1 MRENPLWALVM
12 LFAPLSFLAFGGGSA
27 ILAAIEHQTVDGHH
41 WITQREFIDLFAL
54 SRAAPGP
61 GSMLATLI
69 GWKVAGWAG
78 ALVAT
83 VAIYG
88 PASVVC
94 YGAARIWS
102 RYRGTVWHSVLETGL
117 IPVAGGLTFAG
128 ALAVLR
134 ASEATPLD
142 WAIAAVSAALLT
154 WSKKIHPLLIIG
166 AAGTIYAVFG

>member
-1 MRENPLWALVM
+1 MREDPLWALVSV
-12 LFAPLSFLAFGGGSA
+12 FVPLSFLAFGGGSA
-27 ILAAIEHQTVDGHH
+27 ILAALEHQTVDVHH

-69 GWKVAGWAG
+69 GWKVAGWLG

-83 VAIYG
+83 AAMFG
-88 PASVVC
+88 PASLAC
-94 YGAARIWS
+94 YGATRIWN

-128 ALAVLR
+128 AFAVLR
-134 ASEATPLD
+134 AAEATPLD
-142 WAIAAVSAALLT
+142 WGLAAISAGLLVGT
-154 WSKKIHPLLIIG
+154 KKIHPLLIIG
-166 AAGTIYAVFG
+166 ASGAIYAAFG